1 LTPSTISAGVDPAGS
16 AAILAAV
23 RFGLCDT
30 CRHQRLVPNT
40 RGSVFSLCERSRTE
54 PEFPRYPR
62 IPVLECRGYEPNGTG
77 AEDERGGV
85 DRPP

>member
-1 LTPSTISAGVDPAGS
+1 
-16 AAILAAV
+16 V
-23 RFGLCDT
+23 RFGLCDS

-62 IPVLECRGYEPNGTG
+62 VPVLECAGYERG
-77 AEDERGGV
+77 ARNEDEDARGGV
-85 DRPP
+85 DRHA